1 MAGSVIILKGIKAG
15 VGVLTDKNLRK
26 IVVWI
31 IAIVLSPVILII
43 VLVCALLTGTTNH
56 NKSAVELCLNGGD
69 IPHSM
74 PAEYVEY
81 IEDMRNSLA
90 IIDTAISDVSSYIE
104 GENCLDKHMV
114 RTIFYSLFF
123 GSESLTS
130 INHYQFV
137 DCFVSCEEHINV
149 WTDEDGIEHEETY
162 TVAVPIEE
170 MEKVYTNISSEI
182 GISITEENKANAAE
196 IYNRSLKGTGKF
208 YP

>member
-15 VGVLTDKNLRK
+15 IGILTDKNLRK
-26 IVVWI
+26 IVGWI
-31 IAIVLSPVILII
+31 IAIVLSPIILII

-69 IPHSM
+69 IPRSM

-90 IIDTAISDVSSYIE
+90 VVDTPISDVSSYIE
-104 GENCLDKHMV
+104 SENCLDKHMV
-114 RTIFYSLFF
+114 RAIFYSLFF

-137 DCFVSCEEHINV
+137 DCFVSYEERINV
-149 WTDEDGIEHEETY
+149 WTDENGIEHEETY
-162 TVAVPIEE
+162 IAAVPIEE
-170 MEKVYTNISSEI
+170 LEQIYINISSEI
-182 GISITEENKANAAE
+182 GISITEENKVNAAE
-196 IYNRSLKGTGKF
+196 IYNRSLKDTGKF